1 MGAKYESDKPDGYLK
16 IRNEIYRDRVK
27 KLQVRDM
34 QAQAA
39 LRNLPEQSKENYG
52 DEDYK

>member
-1 MGAKYESDKPDGYLK
+1 MSAEYNSQKPDGYMK

-27 KLQVRDM
+27 KLQVRDV

-39 LRNLPEQSKENYG
+39 LRNLPEQTKANYG